1 MIQAVIHQLDLL
13 AGISAPLPRALL
25 NTLLVPAVIFL
36 LGLAITGINNIITQ
50 LIAAAAGS
58 RAAGQ
63 IRNYFTY
70 PGTIHHELAHALFA
84 VLTGARVIRI
94 TLRPKGDTLG
104 SVEFIPRG
112 NAVTKSIQV
121 TLASI
126 APVVCG
132 IGTLALLWFFVFPLC
147 FLWWHYA
154 IFTYGF
160 LCVLLH
166 MNMSSQ
172 DIKNALRGTPVCM
185 LLLFLVFLFLKVNL
199 LQELILLFR
208 GLSA

>member
-1 MIQAVIHQLDLL
+1 MIQAVMHQLDLL

-25 NTLLVPAVIFL
+25 NTILIPVFIFL
-36 LGLAITGINNIITQ
+36 LGLAITGVNHLITRIIA
-50 LIAAAAGS
+50 LLLGG

-70 PGTIHHELAHALFA
+70 PGTVHHELAHALFA
-84 VLTGARVIRI
+84 ALTGARVLRI
-94 TLRPKGDTLG
+94 TLRPQGDTLG

-112 NAVTKSIQV
+112 NTLTKSIQMP
-121 TLASI
+121 LASI

-132 IGTLALLWFFVFPLC
+132 IGTLALLWMFVFPLC
-147 FLWWHYA
+147 ALWWHYVL
-154 IFTYGF
+154 FGYGF

-199 LQELILLFR
+199 LQELLLLFR